1 MNIYRGLRMKTIF
14 KEKLGISI
22 TDSFEIRMQPFME
35 NCINYLE
42 VRLIRGNDS
51 ERMKNFI
58 SAACREKQRL
68 GFEIYTVHL
77 PQLAN
82 HDISS
87 LDEETRLQAI
97 ENQKKLVEMSM
108 CLGAS
113 VLVVHPDVGTTGEP
127 DWPKRHEALVKSLKV
142 FAPWCKERGLKIALE
157 NLTQIS
163 AFQTADILV
172 DVIER
177 VGEDNVGI
185 CFDVN
190 HLFLQSH
197 KEFFDKAGKY
207 ILTMHVSDY
216 DGTQERHWIPGEG
229 VVDWRLVF
237 AETQRLGFDG
247 TMICESSGI
256 AGADDIDEKVIKL
269 KNNWMNLHK

>member
-1 MNIYRGLRMKTIF
+1 MKTIF

-22 TDSFEIRMQPFME
+22 TDSFEICMQPFME
-35 NCINYLE
+35 NGINYLE
-42 VRLIRGNDS
+42 VRLIRGDDL
-51 ERMKNFI
+51 ELMQNFI
-58 SAACREKQRL
+58 NEAFEKKQKL
-68 GFEIYTVHL
+68 GFKINTVHL
-77 PQLAN
+77 PQRYD
-82 HDISS
+82 HDIAS
-87 LDEETRLQAI
+87 LDESVRVKAI
-97 ENQKKLVEMSM
+97 EYQKKLVEMSL
-108 CLGAS
+108 CLEAPVV
-113 VLVVHPDVGTTGEP
+113 VLHPDAGTTLEP
-127 DWPKRHEALVKSLKV
+127 DWPKRHEALVKSLKD

-216 DGTQERHWIPGEG
+216 DGVQERHWIPGEG
-229 VVDWRLVF
+229 VIDWKLVF
-237 AETQRLGFDG
+237 AEAQRLGFDG

-256 AGADDIDEKVIKL
+256 VGADDFVEKVTKL
-269 KNNWMNLHK
+269 KDNWLNLHK